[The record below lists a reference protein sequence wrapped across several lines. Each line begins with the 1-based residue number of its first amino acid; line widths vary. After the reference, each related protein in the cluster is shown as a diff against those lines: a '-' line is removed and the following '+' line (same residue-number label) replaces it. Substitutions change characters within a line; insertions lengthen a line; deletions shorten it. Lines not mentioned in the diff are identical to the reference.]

1 MFSKDLNSFCFDVKI
16 NVGIIKE
23 NTHTK
28 HFKTKLKIP
37 VNIIY
42 LNKNSHINIEMIDNN
57 KYSIH
62 LK

>member
-16 NVGIIKE
+16 NVEITKE

-42 LNKNSHINIEMIDNN
+42 KNKNSHINIEMIDNN